1 MTWITTYTGKAFDL
15 LDPDWDVIDILDI
28 AHALAHICRFT
39 GHVREFYSVAQ
50 HSVLVSQQVPPEHAL
65 EGLLHDATETYC
77 NDLARPIKR
86 LPGFEAYNEL
96 EARLQR
102 AVAMA
107 FGVPAEM
114 SKSVKE
120 ADQRML
126 VTEAKQLLTKPP
138 RPWAIPAEPY
148 PDLEIKPLPPDV
160 AKAMFLAS
168 FQELTA

>member
-1 MTWITTYTGKAFDL
+1 MTWISTYTGKAIDL
-15 LDPDWDVIDILDI
+15 LDPDWGSIDILDI
-28 AHALAHICRFT
+28 AHALAHQCRFT
-39 GHVREFYSVAQ
+39 GHTREFYSVAQ

-65 EGLLHDATETYC
+65 EGLLHDAAEAYC
-77 NDLARPIKR
+77 ADLAKPIKH

-102 AVAMA
+102 AVTMA
-107 FGVPAEM
+107 FGVPTEM
-114 SKSVKE
+114 SKPVKE
-120 ADQRML
+120 ADRRIL
-126 VTEAKQLLTKPP
+126 TTEAKCLLTKPP
-138 RPWAIPAEPY
+138 RPWTLPAEPY